1 MKSNI
6 LKYILSV
13 GFLIFLIACSVKK
26 DKFINRN
33 FHAVTTEYNVLYN
46 GNIALDQGLVEL
58 KTTYQD
64 NFWEMLPIE
73 RMPDNEEAILPGQT
87 KNANFERA
95 EEKAVKAIQKH
106 SMNIGGT
113 EKNPQMDEAYL
124 LLAKAR
130 YYDNRFIPSLEA
142 LNYILYKHPSS
153 DKIYHAKVW
162 REKVNIRLDNDEVA
176 IKNLKKLLENKN
188 VTGQDLADANAML
201 TQAYINIE
209 AQDSAVAALK
219 IAKVTTENNEE
230 RARYAFILGQIYEN
244 LNHQDSAFAT
254 YEYVIQM
261 NRKAPRR
268 YVIQAHAKQAQQFDF
283 VKGDTTVFVKKFQKL
298 LDDRENRPYLDV
310 LNHQMALFYDRQDN
324 DVIAEYYYNKSIKAT
339 SQDNYLVASNYRNL
353 GEMKFKEA
361 KYITAGKYYDS
372 TLVRLSDRTREYR
385 KIKKKRINLVD
396 VIKYESIATQNDS
409 ILSVVAMNDSQ
420 RNTYYEKYISKLK
433 VEDERKAKIAAELA
447 QKEAN
452 ILANQNSNSG
462 SSPNNAFGTTDLGNS
477 GKAIK
482 NPVAMPM
489 GIIGSPDEGV
499 SFYFYNPVTVEFGK
513 KEFISKWGKREL
525 KDNWRWSAMKNGST
539 AMEAAADENTEDLVA
554 EEQKDAVAVNR
565 LYEVDYY
572 LKQIPSDEKLL
583 DSLAKD
589 RNFAYYQLGLIYKEK
604 FKEYELA
611 ALRLEQLL
619 KNNPEERLILPAKYN
634 LFKIYQIISP
644 AKAEIMK
651 QQILAEYPNSRYA
664 EIVRNPSVAIE
675 DDTNPE
681 AVYYATFKR
690 FENNQIRE
698 VAQEIDELINR
709 FTGEESVAKFEMLK
723 ATIAGRLQGLEEYKK
738 GLNFVALSY
747 PNIEEGKAA
756 EKLLK
761 DDIPTLD
768 ALTFT
773 EEEGSEWKII
783 FPKKFPLDKD
793 VKKLTDTIEKYLK
806 DSQTVLLKSSDD
818 IYNVDN
824 NFIVIHGFSSRERA
838 ASVLSLLKDYKDYK
852 VKDQAYIISTEDYK
866 IVQMKKK
873 FEEWILLNQ

>member
-6 LKYILSV
+6 LKYTLSF
-13 GFLIFLIACSVKK
+13 GFFAFLIACSVKK

-46 GNIALDQGLVEL
+46 GNLALDKGLVDL
-58 KTTYQD
+58 KATYQD

-106 SMNIGGT
+106 SMNIDGT

-188 VTGQDLADANAML
+188 VSGQDLADANAML
-201 TQAYINIE
+201 TQAYMNIE
-209 AQDSAVAALK
+209 AQDSAVATLK
-219 IAKVTTENNEE
+219 IAKQTTKINEE
-230 RARYAFILGQIYEN
+230 KARYAFILGQLYEN
-244 LNHQDSAFAT
+244 LNHQDSAFASF
-254 YEYVIQM
+254 EEVIQM
-261 NRKAPRR
+261 NRKSPRR

-283 VKGDTTVFVKKFQKL
+283 AKGDTLAFVKKFNNL

-310 LNHQMALFYDRQDN
+310 LNHQMGVFYDKQEKN
-324 DVIAEYYYNKSIKAT
+324 ALAEHYYNKSLKAV
-339 SQDNYLVASNYRNL
+339 SKDNYLVASNYRNI
-353 GEMKFKEA
+353 GEIKFKEA

-372 TLVRLSDRTREYR
+372 TLIRLNDRTREFR
-385 KIKKKRINLVD
+385 LIKKKRTNLVD
-396 VIKYESIATQNDS
+396 VIKYETIATQNDS
-409 ILSVVAMNDSQ
+409 ILLVVAMNDSQ
-420 RNTYYEKYISKLK
+420 RNTYYENYISKLK
-433 VEDERKAKIAAELA
+433 IEDERKAKLAAALA
-447 QKEAN
+447 EKEAN
-452 ILANQNSNSG
+452 LQANQNANPGSN
-462 SSPNNAFGTTDLGNS
+462 PNNAFGTNDLS
-477 GKAIK
+477 TAGKGIK
-482 NPVAMPM
+482 SPIAMPM
-489 GIIGSPDEGV
+489 GNIGGSDEGA

-525 KDNWRWSAMKNGST
+525 KDNWRWSSLKSGITSIDK
-539 AMEAAADENTEDLVA
+539 EIDENTDDLAVDN
-554 EEQKDAVAVNR
+554 QKEAITVNP
-565 LYEVDYY
+565 LYEVNYY
-572 LKQIPSDEKLL
+572 LKQIPTDDKLL

-589 RNFAYYQLGLIYKEK
+589 RNFAYYQLGIIYKEK

-611 ALRLEQLL
+611 ASRLEQLL

-651 QQILAEYPNSRYA
+651 QQILNEFPNSRYA
-664 EIVRNPSVAIE
+664 EIVKNPSVAIA

-690 FENNQIRE
+690 FENNQVRE

-723 ATIAGRLQGLEEYKK
+723 ARIAARLQGLEEYKK
-738 GLNFVALSY
+738 ALNFVALSY
-747 PNIEEGKAA
+747 PNIDEGKEA

-761 DDIPTLD
+761 NDIQKLEALD
-768 ALTFT
+768 FNKEDA
-773 EEEGSEWKII
+773 SEWKVI

-793 VKKLTDTIEKYLK
+793 VKNLTDKIEKYFK
-806 DSQTVLLKSSDD
+806 DSNTVLLKSSDD
-818 IYNVDN
+818 IYDMNN

-838 ASVLSLLKDYKDYK
+838 NSVLSLLKEYKDYK
-852 VKDQAYIISTEDYK
+852 IKDQAYIISTEDYK

-873 FEEWILLNQ
+873 FEEWLLLNQ